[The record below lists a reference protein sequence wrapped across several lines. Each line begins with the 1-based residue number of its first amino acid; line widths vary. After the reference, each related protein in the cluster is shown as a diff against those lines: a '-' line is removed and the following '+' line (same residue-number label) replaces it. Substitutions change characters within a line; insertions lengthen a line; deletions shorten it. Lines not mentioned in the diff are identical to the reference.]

1 MDDGIFCSD
10 IVYSCPA
17 DLQPEFCFYK
27 ELICESAAKEGG
39 KDKNESFWCLLAG
52 EKNEFSL
59 GWSKALW
66 KSIIFF
72 LKTEQKAEVIKAKR

>member
-39 KDKNESFWCLLAG
+39 KDKNILVFACWG
-52 EKNEFSL
+52 KNKFSL